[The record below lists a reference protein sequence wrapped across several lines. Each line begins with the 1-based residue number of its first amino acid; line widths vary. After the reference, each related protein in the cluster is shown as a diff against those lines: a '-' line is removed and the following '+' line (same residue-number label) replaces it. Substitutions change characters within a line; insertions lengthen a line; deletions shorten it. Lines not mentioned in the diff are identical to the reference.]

1 MPSSTSSSDYDRH
14 RYPTTAQA
22 QLHPDNIYSNAFL
35 RGFQSTPVMGARVL
49 ELGCG
54 NGRNLIPMALDLPTS
69 EFVGLDYAEAPIASA
84 KEAATHLRIPNVDFI
99 QADVLELVGAAA
111 GVEIG
116 QFDYIIAHGFYSW
129 VPDVVRNAFWRLV
142 EKCLAPRG
150 LVCVSFNT
158 LPGWHQ
164 VRVLRDFAFFHMEP
178 FQAAEARFH
187 AAWDAV
193 RMTAGSEERQH
204 PLASEAARTLQ
215 KGFELALFDEIYP
228 ETQPFYFRD
237 VASSAREHGLRYVCD
252 AKERFRHGLQESP
265 EIEQFVQASS
275 DGDAIR
281 HEQYLDFLTM
291 RRFRQSIFTRTGH
304 IPHDIAISDAML
316 HLWISSEH
324 RAGTP
329 EDDGKRT
336 VSATHSAFRFQT
348 DNPLVCALF
357 DSLAS
362 AAPANLQLGKW
373 LESAQIQ
380 CSPEDRTA
388 LDRTLADGIL
398 EGVFACH
405 PRSVEPAKCIS
416 SCPQVRP
423 LNRWEAACGFGLT
436 NLYHRVFPTPDPLL
450 AGMVSLLDGERSIDG
465 VSDLLAGAILEQNR
479 SGAVRANLP
488 GACIPLLA
496 SSAFKERSQVLE
508 SAATLRQFLTRLLPS
523 GLEQLR
529 VGALL
534 IR

>member
-1 MPSSTSSSDYDRH
+1 MTATSSSDYDKH
-14 RYPTTAQA
+14 LYPTTAQA

-35 RGFQSTPVMGARVL
+35 RGFQPAPVMRARVL

-84 KEAATHLRIPNVDFI
+84 RAAAAHLRISNIDFR
-99 QADVLELVGAAA
+99 QADVLAFAQGASGA
-111 GVEIG
+111 EIG

-129 VPDVVRNAFWRLV
+129 VPDAVRDAFWCLV
-142 EKCLAPRG
+142 EKCLAPKG
-150 LVCVSFNT
+150 LLCLSFNT

-178 FQAAEARFH
+178 LHVSEDRFR

-193 RMTAGSEERQH
+193 RITAKAQEQQH
-204 PLASEAARTLQ
+204 PLAMEAARTLH

-228 ETQPFYFRD
+228 ETHPFYFRD
-237 VASSAREHGLRYVCD
+237 VVSSAMKHGLRYVCD

-265 EIEQFVQASS
+265 ELQQFVHASS
-275 DGDAIR
+275 DGDTLR
-281 HEQYLDFLTM
+281 REQYLDFLTM

-304 IPHDIAISDAML
+304 VPHDIAITEAMV

-324 RAGTP
+324 RAGAQ
-329 EDDGKRT
+329 EDDGRRT
-336 VSATHSAFRFQT
+336 ISATHSEFRFCS

-357 DSLAS
+357 DSLAA
-362 AAPANLQLGKW
+362 AAPATLHLGEW
-373 LESAQIQ
+373 LESVQIPVT
-380 CSPEDRTA
+380 PENRAA
-388 LDRTLADGIL
+388 LGLALTQGIL
-398 EGVFACH
+398 EGVFACY
-405 PRSVEPAKCIS
+405 PRSIEPALRIS
-416 SCPQVRP
+416 ARPQVRP

-450 AGMVSLLDGERSIDG
+450 AGMVSLLDGELSVEDISG
-465 VSDLLAGAILEQNR
+465 LLTGAILEQNR
-479 SGAVRANLP
+479 TGADRAEVP
-488 GACIPLLA
+488 GASIPLLS
-496 SSAFKERSQVLE
+496 SSAFKGRDQVLA
-508 SAATLRQFLTRLLPS
+508 SAATLHHFLQRLLPA